1 LSKVELEFTGTASFV
16 IGTNKGPIEFT
27 LHDLPLVKALVALL
41 LKDPKP
47 APVTALHPNQ
57 SRSLKRRL
65 KAIGGG

>member
-1 LSKVELEFTGTASFV
+1 MSKVELEFTGTASLV

-27 LHDLPLVKALVALL
+27 LQDLSLVEELMGLL
-41 LKDPKP
+41 LRDPKP
-47 APVTALHPNQ
+47 APVTVLTPSQ